1 MMNVK
6 MRNSAAP
13 VLLVKAKF
21 ISKAVFVMSPHLL
34 AWPLPMVCVPEIDAV
49 TAIEIAGLCT
59 QATTWLT
66 AVQATVALKLKL

>member
-6 MRNSAAP
+6 MRNPAAP

-21 ISKAVFVMSPHLL
+21 ISKAVFVMSPRLL
-34 AWPLPMVCVPEIDAV
+34 ARLLPIVCVPEMDAV
-49 TAIEIAGLCT
+49 TVSEITEFCI